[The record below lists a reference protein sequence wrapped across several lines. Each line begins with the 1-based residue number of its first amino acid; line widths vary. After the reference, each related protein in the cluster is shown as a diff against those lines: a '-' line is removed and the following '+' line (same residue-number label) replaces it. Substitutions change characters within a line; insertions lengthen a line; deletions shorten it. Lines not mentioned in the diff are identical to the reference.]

1 MAGCK
6 YLVHGQYGEQ
16 LSGDDDLITLE
27 KIWQLDDPPI
37 SRNNKQL
44 AVAFAL
50 SRLLRCRLEG
60 AKLHSNTMTKKLIC
74 YMLEAAL
81 KSETDQEP
89 AAAPQSETEPAATIV
104 WIPEE
109 YNANRAKELFRILV
123 MELMFLNHHLH
134 TGYPVVFCLGLRSYY
149 FHVGLGV
156 LRGVA
161 VSWLLLGPSVVDSMK
176 SVAAADKLITGI
188 IVWIMAIFDFLVMVR
203 YLTSYWTR
211 LLAVCKFVRCRSRYL
226 TENGRSSAFAL

>member
-1 MAGCK
+1 
-6 YLVHGQYGEQ
+6 
-16 LSGDDDLITLE
+16 
-27 KIWQLDDPPI
+27 
-37 SRNNKQL
+37 
-44 AVAFAL
+44 
-50 SRLLRCRLEG
+50 
-60 AKLHSNTMTKKLIC
+60 
-74 YMLEAAL
+74 MLEAAL

-161 VSWLLLGPSVVDSMK
+161 ISWLLLGPSVVDSMK
-176 SVAAADKLITGI
+176 SVATADKFITDI
-188 IVWIMAIFDFLVMVR
+188 VVWIMAIFDFLVMVR

-211 LLAVCKFVRCRSRYL
+211 LLAVCKFVRCRSRCL
-226 TENGRSSAFAL
+226 RFILGPIVSNGNLLFSERIKVAVLVTKRLHIGRRSNASNV